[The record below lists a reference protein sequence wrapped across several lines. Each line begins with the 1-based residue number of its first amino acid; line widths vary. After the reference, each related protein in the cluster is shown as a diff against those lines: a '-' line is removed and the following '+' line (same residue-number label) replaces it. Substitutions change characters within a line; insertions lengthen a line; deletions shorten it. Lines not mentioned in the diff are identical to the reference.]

1 MNSIE
6 FIANLTFSFTSSVS
20 LWDRPCYQNMLI
32 YDREN
37 KLPKTYDNI
46 KLDYL
51 WLICL
56 ENLEKLIK
64 HKNAL
69 KIFVKQNQN
78 IEMSM

>member
-1 MNSIE
+1 MNRNE
-6 FIANLTFSFTSSVS
+6 FITNLTFSFTRGVS

-32 YDREN
+32 CDREN
-37 KLPKTYDNI
+37 KLPKTYDNT

-64 HKNAL
+64 PKNAL